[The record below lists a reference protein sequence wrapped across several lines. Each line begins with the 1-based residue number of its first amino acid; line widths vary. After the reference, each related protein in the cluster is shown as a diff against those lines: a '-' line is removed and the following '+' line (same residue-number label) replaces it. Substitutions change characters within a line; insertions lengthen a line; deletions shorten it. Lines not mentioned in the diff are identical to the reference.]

1 MENNTLCNRHSLGVN
16 NHTKMYVT
24 YTRIYGWS
32 DYGGESSYQPG
43 YRLENMMWM
52 TLLVY
57 DYIIPGENTMN
68 KKEIIDELHKMGYE
82 VKEETLVKNGVNV
95 LGVSIIDSDR
105 FMIPVFHID
114 DIIKKAESIG
124 ATARAVAEEM
134 LDIHNDA
141 IRESEEL
148 DKPLLFS
155 KENFKKNLYVAVQKE
170 SKEDI
175 IKRKTEFEGIEK
187 YLFLRI
193 NAIETFW
200 TTKIKRGMLQN
211 IDMAESE
218 AWAIA
223 EENLAK
229 EIEIARMTSPFLQEE
244 KKMFIISNK
253 VMFRGASAVLNREA
267 VKVFAEIENV
277 KRIIVIPS
285 SIHEMILIPCYENED
300 VEEELKRCS
309 EIVEFVNEEKVD
321 PTERLTNRAYLIAF

>member
-1 MENNTLCNRHSLGVN
+1 M
-16 NHTKMYVT
+16 
-24 YTRIYGWS
+24 
-32 DYGGESSYQPG
+32 
-43 YRLENMMWM
+43 
-52 TLLVY
+52 
-57 DYIIPGENTMN
+57 
-68 KKEIIDELHKMGYE
+68 
-82 VKEETLVKNGVNV
+82 
-95 LGVSIIDSDR
+95 
-105 FMIPVFHID
+105 
-114 DIIKKAESIG
+114 
-124 ATARAVAEEM
+124 
-134 LDIHNDA
+134 
-141 IRESEEL
+141 
-148 DKPLLFS
+148 
-155 KENFKKNLYVAVQKE
+155 
-170 SKEDI
+170 
-175 IKRKTEFEGIEK
+175 
-187 YLFLRI
+187 FLRI

-218 AWAIA
+218 AWEIA

-229 EIEIARMTSPFLQEE
+229 EIQIARMTSPFVQEE

-309 EIVEFVNEEKVD
+309 EIVELVNEEKVD

>member
-1 MENNTLCNRHSLGVN
+1 MTKNDIVN
-16 NHTKMYVT
+16 
-24 YTRIYGWS
+24 
-32 DYGGESSYQPG
+32 
-43 YRLENMMWM
+43 
-52 TLLVY
+52 
-57 DYIIPGENTMN
+57 
-68 KKEIIDELHKMGYE
+68 ELNKMGYE
-82 VKEETLVKNGVNV
+82 VREENVVKNSVEF
-95 LGVSIIDSDR
+95 LGISIIDSDR
-105 FMIPVFHID
+105 YMIPVFYVE
-114 DIIKKAESIG
+114 DIITKAEQSG
-124 ATARAVAEEM
+124 ATVKEIVRDM
-134 LDIHNDA
+134 LKIHNDA
-141 IRESEEL
+141 LRESEEL
-148 DKPLLFS
+148 NKPIHFNREDFL
-155 KENFKKNLYVAVQKE
+155 KRLYVGVQKE

-175 IKRKTEFEGIEK
+175 VKCKTEFEGIEK

>member
-1 MENNTLCNRHSLGVN
+1 
-16 NHTKMYVT
+16 
-24 YTRIYGWS
+24 
-32 DYGGESSYQPG
+32 
-43 YRLENMMWM
+43 
-52 TLLVY
+52 
-57 DYIIPGENTMN
+57 MN

-124 ATARAVAEEM
+124 
-134 LDIHNDA
+134 A

-218 AWAIA
+218 AWEIA

-229 EIEIARMTSPFLQEE
+229 EIQIARMTSPFVQEE

-309 EIVEFVNEEKVD
+309 EIVELVNEEKVD

>member
-1 MENNTLCNRHSLGVN
+1 
-16 NHTKMYVT
+16 
-24 YTRIYGWS
+24 
-32 DYGGESSYQPG
+32 
-43 YRLENMMWM
+43 
-52 TLLVY
+52 
-57 DYIIPGENTMN
+57 MN

-218 AWAIA
+218 AWEIA

-229 EIEIARMTSPFLQEE
+229 EIQIARMTSPFVQEE
-244 KKMFIISNK
+244 K
-253 VMFRGASAVLNREA
+253 
-267 VKVFAEIENV
+267 
-277 KRIIVIPS
+277 
-285 SIHEMILIPCYENED
+285 
-300 VEEELKRCS
+300 RC
-309 EIVEFVNEEKVD
+309 
-321 PTERLTNRAYLIAF
+321 L

>member
-1 MENNTLCNRHSLGVN
+1 
-16 NHTKMYVT
+16 
-24 YTRIYGWS
+24 
-32 DYGGESSYQPG
+32 
-43 YRLENMMWM
+43 
-52 TLLVY
+52 
-57 DYIIPGENTMN
+57 MN

-218 AWAIA
+218 AWKIA

-229 EIEIARMTSPFLQEE
+229 EIQIARMTSPFVQEE

-253 VMFRGASAVLNREA
+253 VMFREA
-267 VKVFAEIENV
+267 VKVFSEIENV

-309 EIVEFVNEEKVD
+309 EIVELVNEEKVD

>member
-1 MENNTLCNRHSLGVN
+1 
-16 NHTKMYVT
+16 
-24 YTRIYGWS
+24 
-32 DYGGESSYQPG
+32 
-43 YRLENMMWM
+43 
-52 TLLVY
+52 
-57 DYIIPGENTMN
+57 MN

-229 EIEIARMTSPFLQEE
+229 EIEIARMTTYL
-244 KKMFIISNK
+244 KM
-253 VMFRGASAVLNREA
+253 L
-267 VKVFAEIENV
+267 
-277 KRIIVIPS
+277 
-285 SIHEMILIPCYENED
+285 
-300 VEEELKRCS
+300 
-309 EIVEFVNEEKVD
+309 
-321 PTERLTNRAYLIAF
+321 

>member
-1 MENNTLCNRHSLGVN
+1 
-16 NHTKMYVT
+16 
-24 YTRIYGWS
+24 
-32 DYGGESSYQPG
+32 
-43 YRLENMMWM
+43 
-52 TLLVY
+52 
-57 DYIIPGENTMN
+57 MN

-175 IKRKTEFEGIEK
+175 IEK

-218 AWAIA
+218 AWEIA

-229 EIEIARMTSPFLQEE
+229 EIQIARMTSPFVQEE

-267 VKVFAEIENV
+267 VKVFSEIENV

-309 EIVEFVNEEKVD
+309 EIVELVNEEKVD

>member
-1 MENNTLCNRHSLGVN
+1 
-16 NHTKMYVT
+16 
-24 YTRIYGWS
+24 
-32 DYGGESSYQPG
+32 
-43 YRLENMMWM
+43 
-52 TLLVY
+52 
-57 DYIIPGENTMN
+57 MN

-229 EIEIARMTSPFLQEE
+229 EIEIARLTSPFLQEE

-309 EIVEFVNEEKVD
+309 EIVELVNEEKVD

>member
-1 MENNTLCNRHSLGVN
+1 
-16 NHTKMYVT
+16 
-24 YTRIYGWS
+24 
-32 DYGGESSYQPG
+32 
-43 YRLENMMWM
+43 
-52 TLLVY
+52 
-57 DYIIPGENTMN
+57 MN

-114 DIIKKAESIG
+114 DIIKKAESI
-124 ATARAVAEEM
+124 VAEEM

-218 AWAIA
+218 AWEIA

-229 EIEIARMTSPFLQEE
+229 EIQIARMTSPFVQEE

-267 VKVFAEIENV
+267 VKVFSEIENV

-309 EIVEFVNEEKVD
+309 EIVELVNEEKVD
-321 PTERLTNRAYLIAF
+321 PTERLTNSAYLIAF

>member
-1 MENNTLCNRHSLGVN
+1 
-16 NHTKMYVT
+16 
-24 YTRIYGWS
+24 
-32 DYGGESSYQPG
+32 
-43 YRLENMMWM
+43 
-52 TLLVY
+52 
-57 DYIIPGENTMN
+57 MN

-148 DKPLLFS
+148 DKPLLF
-155 KENFKKNLYVAVQKE
+155 
-170 SKEDI
+170 
-175 IKRKTEFEGIEK
+175 
-187 YLFLRI
+187 LRI

-218 AWAIA
+218 AWEIA

-229 EIEIARMTSPFLQEE
+229 EIQIARMTSPFVQEE

-267 VKVFAEIENV
+267 VKVFSEIENV

-309 EIVEFVNEEKVD
+309 EIVELVNEEKVD
-321 PTERLTNRAYLIAF
+321 PTERLKNRAYLIAF

>member
-1 MENNTLCNRHSLGVN
+1 
-16 NHTKMYVT
+16 
-24 YTRIYGWS
+24 
-32 DYGGESSYQPG
+32 
-43 YRLENMMWM
+43 
-52 TLLVY
+52 
-57 DYIIPGENTMN
+57 
-68 KKEIIDELHKMGYE
+68 
-82 VKEETLVKNGVNV
+82 
-95 LGVSIIDSDR
+95 
-105 FMIPVFHID
+105 
-114 DIIKKAESIG
+114 
-124 ATARAVAEEM
+124 M
-134 LDIHNDA
+134 LDIHNDV

-148 DKPLLFS
+148 DKLLLFS

-229 EIEIARMTSPFLQEE
+229 EIQIARMTSPFVQEE

-267 VKVFAEIENV
+267 VKVFAEIE
-277 KRIIVIPS
+277 
-285 SIHEMILIPCYENED
+285 M
-300 VEEELKRCS
+300 
-309 EIVEFVNEEKVD
+309 
-321 PTERLTNRAYLIAF
+321 

>member
-1 MENNTLCNRHSLGVN
+1 MTEPFALPGLKNQAEIAILPYVLYNYVIPAKNTIR
-16 NHTKMYVT
+16 
-24 YTRIYGWS
+24 
-32 DYGGESSYQPG
+32 
-43 YRLENMMWM
+43 
-52 TLLVY
+52 
-57 DYIIPGENTMN
+57 GENTMN